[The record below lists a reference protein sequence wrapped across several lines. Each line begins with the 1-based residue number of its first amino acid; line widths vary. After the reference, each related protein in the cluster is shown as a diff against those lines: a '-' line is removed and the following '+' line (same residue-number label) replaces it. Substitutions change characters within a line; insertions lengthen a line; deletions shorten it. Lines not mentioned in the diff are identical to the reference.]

1 MIELI
6 GLAVLGVMIAEFFAP
21 LQWVKNKLKLY
32 KYKLTSWL
40 YCPKCVSFWLGLA
53 VTLSLV
59 KAGVVC
65 IFGYII
71 SYLIDKM
78 ERDRYG
84 N

>member
-6 GLAVLGVMIAEFFAP
+6 GLAVLAIMIAEWFQP
-21 LQWVKNKLKLY
+21 LQIIKNYFKLY
-32 KYKLTSWL
+32 NYKATSWL
-40 YCPKCVSFWLGLA
+40 YCNKCVSFWLGLA

-65 IFGYII
+65 IFGYTI
-71 SYLIDKM
+71 SYIIDKM
-78 ERDRYG
+78 DLDRYG